1 MKINL
6 NELTICIKGAGEMAS
21 AVAWRLY
28 MANLRKIYMLE
39 TPRPL
44 AVRRRVSFCEAVYD
58 GTQEVEHV
66 RAVLGSTVSDVEK
79 CWRNG
84 EIAVLVDPAWQTKS
98 QLRTDVV
105 VDAILAKK
113 NLGTTV
119 DEARLVIGLGPGFSA
134 GEDAHLVVETQ
145 RGHDLGRI
153 ITSGVAA
160 PNTGIP
166 GSIGGYTEERVL
178 RAPVAGRFQTKRT
191 IGDRVDQGDVVGRV
205 EGDTVRAG
213 ISGILRGLIRP
224 DSDVRQGLKIGD
236 IDPRSERD
244 YCFTISDKA
253 RAIGGSVLEAI
264 LRVFG

>member
-1 MKINL
+1 MNMNL
-6 NELTICIKGAGEMAS
+6 NEITICIKGAGEMAS

-28 MANLRKIYMLE
+28 MANLHKIYMLE
-39 TPRPL
+39 SPRPL
-44 AVRRRVSFCEAVYD
+44 AVRRRVSFCEAVYE

-66 RAVLGSTVSDVEK
+66 RAVLCNDVDDIRK
-79 CWRNG
+79 CWRKAA
-84 EIAVLVDPAWQTKS
+84 IAVVVDPTWQILG
-98 QLRTDVV
+98 QLPTDVV

-119 DEARLVIGLGPGFSA
+119 DEARLSIGLGPGFRA
-134 GEDAHLVVETQ
+134 GVDVHLVVETK

-178 RAPVAGRFQTKRT
+178 RAPVEGRFRT
-191 IGDRVDQGDVVGRV
+191 ACNIGDRIAKGDVAGRV
-205 EGDTVRAG
+205 DNWAVRAG
-213 ISGILRGLIRP
+213 INGTLRGLIRP

-236 IDPRSERD
+236 IDPRSEKD

-253 RAIGGSVLEAI
+253 RAIGGSVLEAV
-264 LRVFG
+264 LRVFL